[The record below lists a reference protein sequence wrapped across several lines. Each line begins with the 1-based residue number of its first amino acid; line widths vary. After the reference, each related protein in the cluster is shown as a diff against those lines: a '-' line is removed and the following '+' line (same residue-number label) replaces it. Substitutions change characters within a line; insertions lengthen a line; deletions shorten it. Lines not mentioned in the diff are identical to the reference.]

1 MTQFDLSILEKLKT
15 KFESLEQNIQKLND
29 LIKQEEKSI
38 LSIDN
43 QISSLESS
51 KMDIQIKIG
60 NLNKDLIAQQEIYT
74 KTNSQYNDLK
84 DSANKLISLLNE

>member
-38 LSIDN
+38 SSIDN